1 MDNGAVAD
9 WLAAVRFALSIIT
22 PRIDRWFELIN
33 WTVILSVHHHHQ
45 SHQQHH
51 HYHTHGAPPFHQTSP
66 NFSPC
71 GSHLEGTKIL
81 AFKIRLT
88 ALHVWKRHDL
98 SSMETR
104 ETVNSRNCTFNQMTI
119 RVIINRLDREYLLNQ
134 PFSLRKCVCCIHVII
149 CAKSIRHEEE
159 EVVFYTWMLQE
170 ISESSSNRIVQST
183 SWSKE
188 RLLGLRNR
196 SIFILV

>member
-1 MDNGAVAD
+1 MTWINE
-9 WLAAVRFALSIIT
+9 LNSYPLCPSPSSIT
-22 PRIDRWFELIN
+22 STTSSLPHPWSATF
-33 WTVILSVHHHHQ
+33 
-45 SHQQHH
+45 
-51 HYHTHGAPPFHQTSP
+51 SP
-66 NFSPC
+66 NF
-71 GSHLEGTKIL
+71 TKLLSMWVTPWRDHNIGFL
-81 AFKIRLT
+81 NPVT
-88 ALHVWKRHDL
+88 VLHVWKRHDL
-98 SSMETR
+98 SSIETR
-104 ETVNSRNCTFNQMTI
+104 ENVHWRNCTFNQMTI
-119 RVIINRLDREYLLNQ
+119 RVIINRLDLEYLLTQ

-170 ISESSSNRIVQST
+170 ISESSSNRIVQNT